1 MKKGTQKGVDTCSL
15 YLQNVK
21 EIKEL
26 SAMENNVFFH
36 LITLAEWDTNIVFTN
51 DYNKKNIADALNIK
65 VISVRVT
72 MVALNKMNFIQRV
85 RNRVYRLNPMI
96 VWYGTEEGRNK
107 LLAVGLDWELKKK
120 IKPIR

>member
-1 MKKGTQKGVDTCSL
+1 MKKGTHKGADTCSL

-26 SAMENNVFFH
+26 SAMENNVFFQ
-36 LITLAEWDTNIVFTN
+36 LISIAEYDTNMVFTG
-51 DYNKKNIADALNIK
+51 DYNKKAIAADLNIK
-65 VISVRVT
+65 VISIRVT

-85 RNRVYRLNPMI
+85 RNNLYRLNPMI